1 MAENISMSSSSATT
15 SFSQTD
21 TAILDT
27 LIPGYS
33 LFSRFVVS
41 RFDIDVASYL
51 QYVILLATFGASFQY
66 LIWYAMNVLERYFVS
81 TAEIRLDD
89 EIFNYFMYWM
99 SRQPHMSK
107 TNRFVAGVKTNGY
120 WSDDDSDDED
130 DEKGM
135 DELDEPGSGE
145 NEPTFD
151 EYWAKLMGR
160 DKYRTLRY
168 TPAEGRHFFWFHGR
182 PLMLERQQ
190 QHQSTRYVLNNET
203 LFISCLGRNPTIIK
217 ELLNEAQ
224 QSYVERDGN
233 RTVIYRGQRLYASR
247 PFAWYRCMAR
257 SPRPLST
264 VVLDQTQ
271 KDGFISDI
279 KEYLHPRT
287 RRWYSNR
294 GIPYRRGYLLHG
306 PPGTG
311 KTSLCFAAAGLL
323 GLKLFLLNLD
333 SKALD
338 EDNLSSLF
346 SDLPRRCIV
355 LLEDVDTAGVT
366 HSRGTDPNDKD
377 KEDDNTEQ
385 IKGPGGDPKTQENE
399 KEKENKEESKP
410 NGITLSALLN
420 VIDGVAASEGR
431 ILVMTTNHPE
441 KLDAALLRPGRVDMS
456 IAFGHTTQADIK
468 ELFTS
473 IYTTMEGDL
482 PRVAASR
489 RLTNGTHKSA
499 TNGSIYHAYT
509 NGKIENKHKLQ
520 QEYEKDRETKIR
532 LQELRARISRLA
544 LEFASIVPDDEFT
557 AAEIQGY
564 LLNHKDAP
572 EAAIRGA
579 EVWVQGIR
587 EKKRAQSNLLA

>member
-509 NGKIENKHKLQ
+509 NGKIENQHKLQ

>member
-1 MAENISMSSSSATT
+1 MADNMTIPSLRRN
-15 SFSQTD
+15 SFSQSD
-21 TAILDT
+21 TAILEA
-27 LIPGYS
+27 LVPGYS
-33 LFSRFVVS
+33 LIYGFFSS
-41 RFDIDVASYL
+41 YLQIDITGYL
-51 QYVILLATFGASFQY
+51 QYVVLLAVFGASLKYIIRYVTNF
-66 LIWYAMNVLERYFVS
+66 LERYFVS

-99 SRQPHMSK
+99 SRQPHMKS

-120 WSDDDSDDED
+120 WSENESDDED

-135 DELDEPGSGE
+135 DELDEPGCGE
-145 NEPTFD
+145 DEPTFD
-151 EYWAKLMGR
+151 EYWAKLIGR

-168 TPAEGRHFFWFHGR
+168 TPAEGRHFFWYRGR
-182 PLMLERQQ
+182 PLRLERREQL
-190 QHQSTRYVLNNET
+190 QSTRYILNNET
-203 LFISCLGRNPTIIK
+203 LYVSCLGRDPSIIK
-217 ELLNEAQ
+217 DLLNEAQ

-233 RTVIYRGQRLYASR
+233 RTVIYRGQKLYLGR
-247 PFAWYRCMAR
+247 PFQWTRCMAR
-257 SPRPLST
+257 APRPLST
-264 VVLDQTQ
+264 VVLDHEQ
-271 KDGFISDI
+271 KQGFVNDI

-346 SDLPRRCIV
+346 SELPRRCIV

-366 HSRGTDPNDKD
+366 HSRGKTIESSKDKD
-377 KEDDNTEQ
+377 KTDDSRGNTTEE
-385 IKGPGGDPKTQENE
+385 PEPEPEE
-399 KEKENKEESKP
+399 KKDDSKP
-410 NGITLSALLN
+410 DGDGVTLSALLN

-441 KLDAALLRPGRVDMS
+441 KLDAALLRPGRVDMT
-456 IAFGHTTQADIK
+456 IAFGYTTTTDIK

-482 PRVAASR
+482 PRIAASKH
-489 RLTNGTHKSA
+489 TSNGDANPA
-499 TNGSIYHAYT
+499 TNGSANHVHEKRKAELEEKKRQEEREQQMRMDERHAW
-509 NGKIENKHKLQ
+509 IS
-520 QEYEKDRETKIR
+520 
-532 LQELRARISRLA
+532 ELAT
-544 LEFASIVPDDEFT
+544 EFASIVPNSEFT

-564 LLNHKDAP
+564 LLNHKNAP
-572 EAAIRGA
+572 DDAIRGT
-579 EVWVQGIR
+579 ELWVRGLR
-587 EKKRAQSNLLA
+587 EKKRSQEKHLT

>member
-1 MAENISMSSSSATT
+1 MAENITTT
-15 SFSQTD
+15 SSTSSFSNTD
-21 TAILDT
+21 TAILDV
-27 LIPGYS
+27 LVPGYS
-33 LFSRFVVS
+33 MFSQFVVS
-41 RFDIDVASYL
+41 RLNVDIASYL

-66 LIWYAMNVLERYFVS
+66 IVWYAMSILERYFIS

-99 SRQPHMSK
+99 SRQPHMSR

-120 WSDDDSDDED
+120 WSDEDSDDED
-130 DEKGM
+130 DDKGM
-135 DELDEPGSGE
+135 DELDEPGCGE
-145 NEPTFD
+145 NETSFD

-168 TPAEGRHFFWFHGR
+168 TPAEGRHFFWYRGK

-190 QHQSTRYVLNNET
+190 QLQSSRYVLNNET
-203 LFISCLGRNPTIIK
+203 LYLSCLGRNPSVIK
-217 ELLNEAQ
+217 ELLSEAQ

-233 RTVIYRGQRLYASR
+233 RTVIYRGQRLYAGR

-264 VVLDQTQ
+264 VVLDQAQ
-271 KDGFISDI
+271 KDEFVADI

-323 GLKLFLLNLD
+323 GLKLYLLNLD

-338 EDNLSSLF
+338 EDNLASLF

-366 HSRGTDPNDKD
+366 HSRGKTVDPAKGKIKMNGNAQESEVAEPEEQETEKD
-377 KEDDNTEQ
+377 K
-385 IKGPGGDPKTQENE
+385 
-399 KEKENKEESKP
+399 KEEPKP
-410 NGITLSALLN
+410 DGITLSALLN

-456 IAFGHTTQADIK
+456 IGFGHTTQPDIE

-489 RLTNGTHKSA
+489 RLSNGTAKPATNGTAK
-499 TNGSIYHAYT
+499 HAHH
-509 NGKIENKHKLQ
+509 NGKAEHLEKW
-520 QEYEKDRETKIR
+520 QEEEKEKAEQDR
-532 LQELRARISRLA
+532 LQGLRARISGLA
-544 LEFASIVPDDEFT
+544 ADFASIVPNEEFT

-564 LLNHKDAP
+564 LLNHKDSP

-579 EVWVQGIR
+579 EVWIQGFR
-587 EKKRAQSNLLA
+587 EKKRAQDNLLA